1 MEARRALTLAR
12 AKHVQNNKD
21 TITTIEQTE
30 THKKTKEAST
40 NDVDADDDNNNNK
53 NNSMTKHP
61 VVVATLLVLWIVP
74 VDVPD
79 SSRSHHALLCSLN
92 CHRGCS
98 RRRSVASCAVALRVQ
113 HSFKGR
119 SGNE

>member
-61 VVVATLLVLWIVP
+61 IVVSQWMFPTQVGRI
-74 VDVPD
+74 
-79 SSRSHHALLCSLN
+79 
-92 CHRGCS
+92 S
-98 RRRSVASCAVALRVQ
+98 RRHRA
-113 HSFKGR
+113 
-119 SGNE
+119 

>member
-40 NDVDADDDNNNNK
+40 NDVDADDENNNE
-53 NNSMTKHP
+53 NNSVTTHP
-61 VVVATLLVLWIVP
+61 VMVATLLVLWIVP
-74 VDVPD
+74 MDVPD
-79 SSRSHHALLCSLN
+79 SSRSHLAFFTTIPANAFGLP
-92 CHRGCS
+92 
-98 RRRSVASCAVALRVQ
+98 
-113 HSFKGR
+113 
-119 SGNE
+119 